1 MRPTANPTASAP
13 SRSASWHGSTTTRLL
28 ATHTA
33 FVVLASKSS
42 LAVPANTNLCGQEP
56 KPGATQAPIRPDQM
70 VRVAVNFAASSF
82 HSIQLGLL
90 ISAAVLGPLL
100 I

>member
-1 MRPTANPTASAP
+1 MAARPRACLPTHA
-13 SRSASWHGSTTTRLL
+13 
-28 ATHTA
+28 A

-42 LAVPANTNLCGQEP
+42 LAVSANTNLCGQDP
-56 KPGATQAPIRPDQM
+56 KPSATQAPIRPDQM
-70 VRVAVNFAASSF
+70 VKVAVNFAASSF

-100 I
+100 G